1 MLQKTWN
8 IFWVN
13 SFSRNHFTQWQ
24 VYESVRNKSVRKY
37 KCTEAATGGV
47 LQEKAFLEMLQNS
60 QENTC
65 ARVSLLIKFLAEAC
79 SFIKKKTQAQM
90 FSCEFWEISKNTFF
104 TEHLWATASEVYQS
118 ACKMIS

>member
-1 MLQKTWN
+1 
-8 IFWVN
+8 
-13 SFSRNHFTQWQ
+13 
-24 VYESVRNKSVRKY
+24 
-37 KCTEAATGGV
+37 
-47 LQEKAFLEMLQNS
+47 MLQNS

-118 ACKMIS
+118 AYKMIS